1 MIEVEVEVEDEAWLE
16 ALPEVEALV
25 SRAVRAALDGE
36 GEGAVTVLLADDEA
50 IAELNARFR
59 GRHSATNVLSF
70 PAAQTAAPH
79 LGDIALAL
87 GVCSAEAVAQSKPLA
102 HHLQHLVAHGALHLV
117 GFDHQSD
124 DEAEVME
131 ALERKYLAP
140 VSKVNVHALDRSNHG
155 LAE

>member
-79 LGDIALAL
+79 LGDVALAL

-124 DEAEVME
+124 DEAEAME
-131 ALERKYLAP
+131 MRERVVLA
-140 VSKVNVHALDRSNHG
+140 G
-155 LAE
+155 LGVPDPYASDSSPADAQS